1 MMKKTLLVLMTIST
15 ILAANAQTDVRNT
28 TLKDPKAK
36 AILDDLTKKT
46 KSYSSISAD
55 FEYKLKNDAAGI
67 DESQKGNI
75 VTKGEKYK
83 LALAGQQVVSDGKT
97 VWTYIKDVEE
107 VQITSAEDD
116 MEEGGLSP
124 SKIFTLYEEGFKY
137 VYDKLS
143 VMDGKNIHSI
153 YLYPLKPGDKPFHTV
168 ILHIDKDKMQ
178 LHSMIVKGKDGNVY
192 TYKLSNFTPN
202 KAYTDA
208 SFVFK
213 TPEGVEEVDLR

>member
-1 MMKKTLLVLMTIST
+1 MKNISLAIIFITLFSAVQ
-15 ILAANAQTDVRNT
+15 AQTDVRNT
-28 TLKDPKAK
+28 TPKDPKAK

-46 KSYSSISAD
+46 KGYSTISAD
-55 FEYKLKNDAAGI
+55 FEYKLVNEAAGI
-67 DESQKGNI
+67 DETQKGKI

-83 LALAGQQVVSDGKT
+83 LELAGQQVISDGKT
-97 VWTYIKDVEE
+97 VWTYIADVEE
-107 VQITSAEDD
+107 VQITSADEDA
-116 MEEGGLSP
+116 EEGGLSP

-137 VYDKLS
+137 VYDKLQTIDGRS
-143 VMDGKNIHSI
+143 VHSI

-168 ILHIDKDKMQ
+168 VLYVDKEKVQ
-178 LHSMIVKGKDGNVY
+178 VHSMIVKGKDGNVY

-202 KAYTDA
+202 KAVSDA